1 MREEGG
7 PRREG
12 HSPILKQE
20 KPEVQGEAHSTRE
33 ARERCSG
40 CRSIGAKGALERS
53 GFETV
58 ERCGILALGVSGCS
72 ILRASGE
79 LFRGNFMAPFEH
91 ALKTAA
97 RVSTDQE
104 SAEPAER

>member
-1 MREEGG
+1 MNEEGG

-20 KPEVQGEAHSTRE
+20 KPEVQGEGSFDKRSPGEMFA
-33 ARERCSG
+33 

-58 ERCGILALGVSGCS
+58 ERCAILALGVSGCS

-79 LFRGNFMAPFEH
+79 LFRGNFVAPFEQ